1 MSVFRL
7 PNIVRHDTPRTSELA
22 ELEDDEIHAAALVP
36 KERVGP
42 RKISTFLWT
51 GRLYAIVSRIL
62 RGLYEPI
69 DNTGTQLEEAEESK
83 LMLSIENDLAK
94 FRNSVPAHLNVEQ
107 GIKYG
112 IEHLPEW
119 CLRHRVI
126 IRNR

>member
-1 MSVFRL
+1 MS
-7 PNIVRHDTPRTSELA
+7 HDTPGTSELA
-22 ELEDDEIHAAALVP
+22 ELEDDEIYATALVP

-51 GRLYAIVSRIL
+51 GRLYAIISRIL

-69 DNTGTQLEEAEESK
+69 DNTGIQLDEAEEGK

-94 FRNSVPAHLNVEQ
+94 FRRSVPAHLTVEQ
-107 GIKYG
+107 DIKDG
-112 IEHLPEW
+112 IEYLPEW